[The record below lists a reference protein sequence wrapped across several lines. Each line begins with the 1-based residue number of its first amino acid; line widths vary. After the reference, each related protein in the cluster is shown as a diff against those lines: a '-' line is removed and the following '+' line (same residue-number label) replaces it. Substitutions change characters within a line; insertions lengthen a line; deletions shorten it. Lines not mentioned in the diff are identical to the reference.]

1 MMINTAFRYVWR
13 VVEKDIEMCGAEK
26 CTNQTCYYLT
36 LFCSHRD
43 KIHFHDHKF
52 EKHDQRAMRKENSFF
67 TSQKSEIY
75 HRRADAFMPYFH
87 YPHML
92 PASFSLSLSH
102 SHNVCVFCFI
112 FLTIFRPRYPHPKI
126 SFYYTHSPFYCN
138 IHKTKFIGYC
148 MMINNITTVK
158 YHSKAFFSC

>member
-92 PASFSLSLSH
+92 PASFSLSLSLTH
-102 SHNVCVFCFI
+102 TMYVFFVSFSSQFFARDTPIRKFLFI
-112 FLTIFRPRYPHPKI
+112 
-126 SFYYTHSPFYCN
+126 THTR
-138 IHKTKFIGYC
+138 HFIATY
-148 MMINNITTVK
+148 IKRSLLDI
-158 YHSKAFFSC
+158 A